1 MHSLL
6 RVPLR
11 DGRPVLPPRARHGGK
26 LWAEL
31 TDEEHRRLPGD
42 QEAIVSQGAIAIHAN
57 EHLATSDRGVIMT
70 RTMLEK
76 AMAAVARGDDPPG
89 ILRDPARDIVLTIA
103 GNAIDGGTPDEA
115 PRAPAIARVER
126 S

>member
-1 MHSLL
+1 MYSLL

-11 DGRPVLPPRARHGGK
+11 DGQPVLPPRARHNGK

-31 TDEEHRRLPGD
+31 TEEEHHRMPGD
-42 QEAIVSQGAIAIHAN
+42 KEAIVSQRPIAIHAG

-70 RTMLEK
+70 RKMLK
-76 AMAAVARGDDPPG
+76 TAIDALSRGEDPPG
-89 ILRDPARDIVLTIA
+89 ILRDPAHDVVITIA
-103 GNAIDGGTPDEA
+103 GNAVDAAAVG
-115 PRAPAIARVER
+115 R